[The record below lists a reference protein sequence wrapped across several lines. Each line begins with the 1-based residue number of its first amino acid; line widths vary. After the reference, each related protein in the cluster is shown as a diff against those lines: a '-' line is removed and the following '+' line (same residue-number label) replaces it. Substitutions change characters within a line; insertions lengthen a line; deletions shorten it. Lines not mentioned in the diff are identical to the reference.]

1 METLAQPVTKPRR
14 TYPELIYERWGGR
27 TYYRKGYSDVLKNTK
42 QPSEIMGV
50 SGLQSF
56 IVSYLNAIIYSQMN
70 HKLFRTLT
78 NEPGLHI
85 GRNENLSCDV
95 MLYERS
101 VLTNDKITTKYVDI
115 PPLVSIEVD
124 VKVDLKNQT
133 EHAYVFGKTQKLM
146 EFGATKV
153 IWVLTDVRQVL
164 VFDVALPEATYR
176 DWNSPVEVVPG
187 ISFNIGQYLAD
198 EGFTS
203 L

>member
-1 METLAQPVTKPRR
+1 METLAQPIKKTRR
-14 TYPELIYERWGGR
+14 TFPELVYERWGGV
-27 TYYRKGYSDVLKNTK
+27 TYYRKGYSDVLKNLKT
-42 QPSEIMGV
+42 PAEIMGA

-56 IVSYLNAIIYSQMN
+56 LVGYLNWTIMNQMN
-70 HKLFRTLT
+70 RKIFRTLT

-146 EFGATKV
+146 DFGATKV

-164 VFDVALPEATYR
+164 VFDTASPEATYR
-176 DWNSPVEVVPG
+176 DWHSSIDVVPG
-187 ISFNIGQYLAD
+187 VSFNIGQYLTD
-198 EGFTS
+198 EGFAN
-203 L
+203 